1 MFMFLYNLPD
11 CDLHWK
17 SKLVAIHSVIT
28 KSFLWVIG
36 NIDMHYECYV
46 NGDVPYE
53 AY

>member
-1 MFMFLYNLPD
+1 MFMFLYNWPD

-17 SKLVAIHSVIT
+17 SKLVAIHSAIT
-28 KSFLWVIG
+28 KSVLCMIG
-36 NIDMHYECYV
+36 NIDMHYECYT